1 MSTKT
6 NIQSLNLGISLL
18 TLILVV
24 ILLIRN
30 TTDGFNNQ
38 DIGTLNRFNFASGSS
53 LAPAGPNTTGEA
65 IPVNQFR
72 YWYNTLHNK
81 FVHPGGDNDPTSGI
95 PESGSGNQRMKLD

>member
-30 TTDGFNNQ
+30 TTDGFNDQ
-38 DIGTLNRFNFASGSS
+38 VSGGSRSSSRLN
-53 LAPAGPNTTGEA
+53 
-65 IPVNQFR
+65 
-72 YWYNTLHNK
+72 
-81 FVHPGGDNDPTSGI
+81 
-95 PESGSGNQRMKLD
+95 